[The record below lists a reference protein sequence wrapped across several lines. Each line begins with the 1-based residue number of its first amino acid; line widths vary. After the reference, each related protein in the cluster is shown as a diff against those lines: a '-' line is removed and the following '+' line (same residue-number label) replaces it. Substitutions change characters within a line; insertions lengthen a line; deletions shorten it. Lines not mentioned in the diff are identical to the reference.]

1 MNILQ
6 TADIRELFKGGAINL
21 KNNSAYI
28 DSLNVFPVPDGDTG
42 TNMNLT
48 VTSSIKEMD
57 AVAED
62 RMDLVCEAFAR
73 GALKGARGNSGVIL
87 SQIFKGMSLVM
98 GECTEV
104 TTKIFARALKN
115 GSNAAYDVV
124 THPKE
129 GTILTVIRLVSDYAL
144 KISTKRKDF
153 IEFFDLLLVKGEE
166 VVKSTPEMLPVLKKA
181 GVVDAGGK
189 GLLTILY
196 GMSNVL
202 KGVPMQ
208 EISPAEGGQ
217 ERSEDFFDAPDVHDL
232 DDIKFAY
239 CTEFFI
245 INMKKKT
252 TLSDI
257 DKLRDKLNNIG
268 DCVIVVGDLTL
279 VKVHVHT
286 NNPDKALGYALM
298 LGELDKPKIENMLE
312 QNRALKKS
320 REERKEEVKPV
331 SLVSICNGEGIKRIF
346 TELRVDKILE
356 GGQTMNPSVADIVGL
371 VDSTGSDTV
380 YILPNNS
387 NIVLAAEQARE
398 LTKAKLVVIATK
410 NIPQGITA
418 AINFNPEASE
428 EENVEMMR
436 RAIQSVRS
444 AQVTRAVRDTEMDGF
459 DLHNGDVIGIYDRIV
474 AKGDS
479 VNEVAREVV
488 AQMVSDETA
497 AISLYY
503 GAGLEASVA
512 EELQAVLQ
520 DEYPFHDVM
529 VYEGG
534 QQHYFYYI
542 SVE

>member
-512 EELQAVLQ
+512 EELQTVLQ
-520 DEYPFHDVM
+520 EEYPFHDVM